1 METSI
6 VIALWISFC
15 GLLGLYINS
24 RNNNKAL
31 CSDLKLAEENYENLN
46 KERLR
51 TEGTLWGIINSKHN
65 DIKPLNNKIKSLQN
79 RLMNKSEEIQRLK
92 DEINATTR
100 SYNRSLEERL
110 FALNELN
117 ASKERI
123 KELENMNET
132 QADRINYLLEVKNKG
147 LSVKKKIEDDI
158 PDFPVK

>member
-1 METSI
+1 MVRMDTT
-6 VIALWISFC
+6 IAIILWLGFC
-15 GLLGLYINS
+15 GLLGLYINCKIE
-24 RNNNKAL
+24 NKSL
-31 CSDLKLAEENYENLN
+31 RSDLKLAEENYENLN

-51 TEGTLWGIINSKHN
+51 KEGTLWGIIESKHN

-79 RLMNKSEEIQRLK
+79 RLMNKSEEIERLK
-92 DEINATTR
+92 GELNAITR

-123 KELENMNET
+123 KKLEQLTET
-132 QADRINYLLEVKNKG
+132 HITVGNSA
-147 LSVKKKIEDDI
+147 SF